1 VPTLHALGNGH
12 FVLALQQRYGAHLPE
27 IQPDRV
33 VILVE
38 HSRREVQVAILGG
51 RAVLHVNDVRGDL
64 GGADSGDILIRRS
77 ADRLEAGEVVFAL
90 LRLRRGLDGGQDT
103 LFLVGKQ
110 VSALLTDADDA
121 SDLFTR
127 FLIVQRQAV
136 IPLANQLSTV
146 VNPCGSRPRPQH
158 FDAHNVC
165 SDSLTIRVKWRR

>member
-38 HSRREVQVAILGG
+38 HSRCKVQVAIFSN
-51 RAVLHVNDVRGDL
+51 RAVLNIDNVSGNL
-64 GGADSGDILIRRS
+64 WGADCDDILIRRG
-77 ADRLEAGEVVFAL
+77 ADRLKAGEVMFAL

-146 VNPCGSRPRPQH
+146 VDPCGSHPRPQH
-158 FDAHNVC
+158 FDAHTVHC
-165 SDSLTIRVKWRR
+165 DSLTIRVKWRR